1 MRVITALITT
11 ASLMLLSPLAL
22 ADDEYVELAEVP
34 DPARDTIERE
44 VADGQILK
52 VERGRDDGRV
62 TYEVYF
68 QQDGQRYEL
77 LVAEDGTLLK
87 RELD

>member
-11 ASLMLLSPLAL
+11 ASLILLSPLAL
-22 ADDEYVELAEVP
+22 ADDDYVELADVP
-34 DPARDTIERE
+34 DPVRDTIERE
-44 VADGQILK
+44 VADGRILA
-52 VERGRDDGRV
+52 VERERDDGRI
-62 TYEVYF
+62 TYDVYF

-77 LVAEDGTLLK
+77 EIAEDGTLLK